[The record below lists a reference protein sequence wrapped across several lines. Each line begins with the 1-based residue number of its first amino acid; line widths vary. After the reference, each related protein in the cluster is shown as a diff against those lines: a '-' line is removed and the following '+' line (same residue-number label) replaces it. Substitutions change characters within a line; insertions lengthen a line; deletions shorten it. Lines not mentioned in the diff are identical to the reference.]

1 MPGIEDILLELGKAK
16 IFTKVDCKDGYW
28 QVKLTE
34 EGSLLTTF
42 ATPFSRYKW
51 NWLPFLEFPPP
62 PPNSEIFQLRLHEA
76 VKGLD
81 GVYAIANDILVAGT
95 RETMQSAIADHD
107 VKIKKLLTR
116 CRERS
121 IKLNKQKVAFKQT
134 EVPYI
139 GNLLTSTVT
148 DYFSSFF
155 EIDRLYHL
163 KATTVIERIKA
174 HMS

>member
-1 MPGIEDILLELGKAK
+1 MVTGRL
-16 IFTKVDCKDGYW
+16 
-28 QVKLTE
+28 
-34 EGSLLTTF
+34 SLQKRVLCSRRLPHPSADTSETGF
-42 ATPFSRYKW
+42 PFW
-51 NWLPFLEFPPP
+51 NSP

-81 GVYAIANDILVAGT
+81 GVYVIADDILVAGT

-174 HMS
+174 HML